1 VGTKTN
7 AVGLRV
13 GHTKNWKSSWYAE
26 GDEYVKNLDEDN
38 KIRSYLQKEIKD
50 ARVGRVEIRRVSDK
64 LIVLVFV
71 AKPGVV
77 IGRHG
82 SRIEKIKNK
91 LEKMVGKPMDLR
103 IKEIKKAQLNA
114 RIVGT
119 IIAEGIEARQSPKM
133 LVEKQMKK
141 VMQEGAKGIQVWVAG
156 RIRGHPDSRTLKYER
171 GSVPLQT
178 IRADID
184 FARVA
189 AQYPGAGLIGVK
201 VWINRGLK

>member
-13 GHTKNWKSSWYAE
+13 GHTKGWKSSWYAE
-26 GDEYVKNLDEDN
+26 GDDYVNKLEEDIKVREFLLD
-38 KIRSYLQKEIKD
+38 RLKD
-50 ARVGRVEIRRVSDK
+50 ARVGKIIIKRVSDK
-64 LIVLVFV
+64 MIVLVYV
-71 AKPGVV
+71 ARPGVV

-82 SRIEKIKNK
+82 SRIEKIKQK
-91 LEKMVGKPMDLR
+91 VDKMAKKDVDLR
-103 IKEIKKAQLNA
+103 VKEIKNAQLNA
-114 RIVGT
+114 HIVAT

-133 LVEKQMKK
+133 LAEKQMKK
-141 VMQEGAKGIQVWVAG
+141 IMQEGGKGVQIWVAG
-156 RIRGHPDSRTLKYER
+156 RIRGHPDSRTLKYEE

-178 IRADID
+178 LRADID

-201 VWINRGLK
+201 VWINRGIK